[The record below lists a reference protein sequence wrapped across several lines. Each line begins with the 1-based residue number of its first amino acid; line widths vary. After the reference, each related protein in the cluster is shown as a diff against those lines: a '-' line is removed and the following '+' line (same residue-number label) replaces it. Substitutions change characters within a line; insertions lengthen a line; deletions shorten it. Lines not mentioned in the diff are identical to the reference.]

1 MNSFYGGKVGPKGTN
16 GDDIVQI
23 KIVTPL
29 VAVNTYNVNLP
40 APYKNDDN
48 SSCIMIY
55 QKRIYNG
62 DNTQTESKWCFL
74 GDASEK
80 ISNISDPFADSE
92 KGGKMQIA
100 TSQYGE
106 YQQSQTGDNDNAV
119 GNISHTYTFGY
130 PIPIGFKI
138 IDKETKNLNGSTYT
152 VKNIVFQYKIKG
164 EEKNIELSNPEISIG
179 ANAAVILQSNDYI
192 IPLIDNNIE
201 DYSNPSIKTDSVAVL
216 VE

>member
-16 GDDIVQI
+16 GDDITQI

-29 VAVNTYNVNLP
+29 VAVNTYDVNLP
-40 APYKNDDN
+40 ASYENTDN

-62 DNTQTESKWCFL
+62 DNTQTESKWYFL

-80 ISNISDPFADSE
+80 IFNISNPFDDLE
-92 KGGKMQIA
+92 KDGKMEIT

-106 YQQSQTGDNDNAV
+106 YRQSQTDGDNEV
-119 GNISHTYTFGY
+119 GNIPHTYTFGY

-152 VKNIVFQYKIKG
+152 VKNIVFQYKVNG

-179 ANAAVILQSNDYI
+179 ANAAVILQSNNYI
-192 IPLIDNNIE
+192 IPLIDNKIE
-201 DYSNPSIKTDSVAVL
+201 NYSNSLIKTDSIAVL

>member
-16 GDDIVQI
+16 GDDIIQI

-29 VAVNTYNVNLP
+29 VAENTYDVDLP
-40 APYKNDDN
+40 APYENNDN

-62 DNTQTESKWCFL
+62 DNTQTESKWYFL

-80 ISNISDPFADSE
+80 ISNISNPFDDSKKDGIME
-92 KGGKMQIA
+92 IT
-100 TSQYGE
+100 TSQHGE
-106 YQQSQTGDNDNAV
+106 YRQSQTGDNDNAV
-119 GNISHTYTFGY
+119 GNIPHTYTFGY

-152 VKNIVFQYKIKG
+152 VKNIVFQYKVNG

-179 ANAAVILQSNDYI
+179 ANAAVILQSNNYI
-192 IPLIDNNIE
+192 IPLIDNKIE
-201 DYSNPSIKTDSVAVL
+201 DYSNSLIKTNSIAVL

>member
-16 GDDIVQI
+16 GDDIAQI

-29 VAVNTYNVNLP
+29 VAVNTYHVNLP
-40 APYKNDDN
+40 APYKNTDN

-55 QKRIYNG
+55 QKRIYNE
-62 DNTQTESKWCFL
+62 DNTQTESKWYFL

-80 ISNISDPFADSE
+80 ISSISDPFDDTE
-92 KGGKMQIA
+92 KGGKMQIT

-106 YQQSQTGDNDNAV
+106 YQQFQTGNNDNAV
-119 GNISHTYTFGY
+119 GNIPHTYTFGY

-138 IDKETKNLNGSTYT
+138 IDKETKNLNNSTYT
-152 VKNIVFQYKIKG
+152 VKNIIFQYKVNG

-179 ANAAVILQSNDYI
+179 ANAAVILQSNNYI

-201 DYSNPSIKTDSVAVL
+201 DYSNSLIKTDSIAVL